1 MDARVVE
8 EIKVDVLHKEA
19 FGIPV
24 GRSHATV
31 KQRLRESKGPSLYVK
46 TYLVTSLKCWMV
58 PGGSVSRVRVLLT
71 AMVILQGMLGSLR
84 SKLPISASKGR

>member
-24 GRSHATV
+24 GRSHAAV
-31 KQRLRESKGPSLYVK
+31 KQ
-46 TYLVTSLKCWMV
+46 T
-58 PGGSVSRVRVLLT
+58 VR
-71 AMVILQGMLGSLR
+71 AR
-84 SKLPISASKGR
+84 R